1 MTIILLIGVIEHIK
15 YTIILE
21 PFELKKKPLPAFQD
35 ARDVFL
41 FLPPMILD
49 EQGAFY
55 ATGKPFWSFD
65 SSGEIEL
72 SKRVASFLGLSN
84 FVETL
89 RLRTG
94 VSGPGQSNFLMVQA
108 MQDYQTLQKYNPQT
122 NQYAKDQGYPIFDPC
137 NGTSPLTDDGSF
149 FSTCT
154 FFRF

>member
-1 MTIILLIGVIEHIK
+1 MNIFILLIGVIEHIE

-21 PFELKKKPLPAFQD
+21 PFELKKKPLPAFQG
-35 ARDVFL
+35 ALDVFL

-55 ATGKPFWSFD
+55 PTGKPFWSFY

-72 SKRVASFLGLSN
+72 TKRVASFLGLSN

-89 RLRTG
+89 RLKTG

-108 MQDYQTLQKYNPQT
+108 MQDYQILKKYNPQT

-137 NGTSPLTDDGSF
+137 NGMSPLTDDGLF
-149 FSTCT
+149 F
-154 FFRF
+154 